1 METTQIIT
9 LYTEMTPNPE
19 SRKFVLN
26 KMLLTDKSVDF
37 PDEASAKISPLAQE
51 LFAFPFVKGVFIS
64 NNFVTISKQPGY
76 DWFDIEGSLK
86 EFIREYA
93 MSEKIVVDEEA
104 LVAFQSKKQT
114 ETVNEGDTEKKI
126 REILDTYIK
135 PAVQA
140 DGGNIQFKSYNEG
153 VVKLILQGSCA
164 GCPSSVVTLKAGIE
178 GLLKRM
184 VPEVQE
190 VVAENE

>member
-1 METTQIIT
+1 MQTTEIIS

-37 PDEASAKISPLAQE
+37 PDEASAKTSPLAQE
-51 LFAFPFVKGVFIS
+51 LFAFPFVKGVFVS

-76 DWFDIEGSLK
+76 DWFDIEPSLK
-86 EFIREYA
+86 DFIREYA
-93 MSEKIVVDEEA
+93 MSDKLVVDEEA
-104 LVAFQSKKQT
+104 LAAFQAKRT
-114 ETVNEGDTEKKI
+114 DETVNEGDIEKKI

-135 PAVQA
+135 PAVQG
-140 DGGNIQFKSYNEG
+140 DGGNIQFKSFNEG
-153 VVKLILQGSCA
+153 VVKLILQGSCS
-164 GCPSSVVTLKAGIE
+164 GCPSSVLTLKAGIE

-190 VVAENE
+190 VVAEDE